1 MKDENKII
9 ELLGALKDGITE
21 IVNKLVDLISI
32 KQEDEIEG
40 IIETYEVT
48 ADTSM
53 DTLWPPPKLNKGK
66 PDERHK
72 WLWVQIIN
80 DSETIDATVGVNVGS
95 ANALTIKAGET
106 YKISFANRRKIE
118 YVNYKTASSSAAL
131 RIICAR

>member
-1 MKDENKII
+1 MANENKII
-9 ELLGALKDGITE
+9 ELLGALKDGILDV
-21 IVNKLVDLISI
+21 INKLVELISI

-48 ADTSM
+48 ATTNM
-53 DTLWPPPKLNKGK
+53 LTLWPPPKLNKGK

-72 WLWVQIIN
+72 WLWVQVIN
-80 DSETIDATVGVNVGS
+80 DSETIDATIGLNVGS
-95 ANALTIKAGET
+95 ANALTIKAGEN

-118 YVNYKTASSSAAL
+118 YMNYKTASGTVAL

>member
-1 MKDENKII
+1 MNNEKII
-9 ELLGALKDGITE
+9 ELLETLGKSATE
-21 IVNKLVDLISI
+21 IIDKLAELIGI
-32 KQEDEIEG
+32 KREDEIEG

-72 WLWVQIIN
+72 WLWVQVIN
-80 DSETIDATVGVNVGS
+80 DSETIDATIGVNVGG
-95 ANALTIKAGET
+95 ANALTVKAGEN
-106 YKISFANRRKIE
+106 YKISFGNRRKIE

>member
-1 MKDENKII
+1 MDNENKIV
-9 ELLGALKDGITE
+9 ELLSALKDGITE
-21 IVNKLVDLISI
+21 IINKLADLISI

-48 ADTSM
+48 ADTNM

-72 WLWVQIIN
+72 WLWIQVVN
-80 DSETIDATVGVNVGS
+80 DSTTVDATIGVNVGG
-95 ANALTIKAGET
+95 ANALTVKAGET
-106 YKISFANRRKIE
+106 HKISFGNRRKIE
-118 YVNYKTASSSAAL
+118 YINYKTASSSAAL